1 MRKYE
6 DVSKSDYAH
15 NFRSFSYEMRIT
27 EKRWNDSFYRVMF
40 VYTNILILLNKQALM
55 KVVRAN

>member
-15 NFRSFSYEMRIT
+15 NFRSFYDEMRIT

-40 VYTNILILLNKQALM
+40 VYTNILILLNK
-55 KVVRAN
+55 